1 MCWRS
6 DVVLEANGCSAA
18 GRWVEYRP
26 VAELT
31 VSVQAEPRDRESWLA
46 LARRLE
52 AARYQALLIGDH
64 PGAGASPWPALGAAA
79 AVTSTLRLGTYVAQA
94 GVREPA
100 HIAADAATLDLLAPG
115 RVLLGLGAG
124 HTPQEW
130 HDIGRQRPSPGDRA
144 RRLVESVEIIARLL
158 HGDPVDVAGRHL
170 SANGATLTDL
180 PVGPGR
186 ITLTV
191 GGGHPDILVVAAARA
206 DVVALSSLG
215 RTLPDGHHHEVRWS
229 QQHLRTQL
237 RLIRAEAERAGNSP
251 AIEILVQH
259 VIRTD
264 DRAAVLADLRA
275 RLPGTP
281 AEDLATTPYLLI
293 GTPEQMAA
301 QLRRQTDQFGLTHY
315 VIREPAID
323 HLEPA
328 LALLHH

>member
-1 MCWRS
+1 
-6 DVVLEANGCSAA
+6 VPEANECSAV

-26 VAELT
+26 VADLT
-31 VSVQAEPRDRESWLA
+31 VSVQAQPRDRESWLA
-46 LARRLE
+46 LARRVE
-52 AARYQALLIGDH
+52 AAGYHALLIGDH
-64 PGAGASPWPALGAAA
+64 PADGAAPWPALGAAA
-79 AVTSTLRLGTYVAQA
+79 AVTSTLRLGTYVLQA

-115 RVLLGLGAG
+115 RVLVGLGAG

-130 HDIGRQRPSPGDRA
+130 QDLGRQRPSPGDRA

-158 HGDPVDVAGRHL
+158 HGDTVDVVGRYV
-170 SANGATLTDL
+170 SANGAALTGL

-191 GGGHPDILVVAAARA
+191 GGGHPDVLAVTAARA
-206 DVVALSSLG
+206 DVVGLSGLG

-229 QQHLRTQL
+229 EQHLRTQL
-237 RLIRAEAERAGNSP
+237 QLIRAEAERAGNFP
-251 AIEILVQH
+251 AAELLVQH

-264 DRAAVLADLRA
+264 DRAAVLDNLRA

-281 AEDLATTPYLLI
+281 TEDLATTPYLLI
-293 GTPEQMAA
+293 GTPEDMAA
-301 QLRRQTDQFGLTHY
+301 QIRRQAHQLGLTRY
-315 VIREPAID
+315 DIREPAID

>member
-1 MCWRS
+1 MA
-6 DVVLEANGCSAA
+6 D
-18 GRWVEYRP
+18 
-26 VAELT
+26 LT

-52 AARYQALLIGDH
+52 AAEYHALLIGDH
-64 PGAGASPWPALGAAA
+64 LAAGASPWPALGAAA
-79 AVTSTLRLGTYVAQA
+79 AITDTLRLGPYVLQT
-94 GVREPA
+94 GVREPV

-130 HDIGRQRPSPGDRA
+130 HDIGAQRPSPGDRA

-158 HGDPVDVAGRHL
+158 HGDTVDVTGQYV
-170 SANGATLTDL
+170 STSGATLTGL
-180 PVGPGR
+180 PVGPDR

-191 GGGHPDILVVAAARA
+191 GGGHPDVLAVAAARA
-206 DVVALSSLG
+206 DVIGLSGLG

-229 QQHLRTQL
+229 EQHLRTQL
-237 RLIRAEAERAGNSP
+237 QFIRAEAERAGRSP
-251 AIEILVQH
+251 AVEFLVQH

-264 DRAAVLADLRA
+264 DRAAVLDDLRS
-275 RLPGTP
+275 RLPSAP
-281 AEDLATTPYLLI
+281 SEDLATTPYLLI

-301 QLRRQTDQFGLTHY
+301 QLSRQADQLGITRY

-328 LALLHH
+328 LALLRD